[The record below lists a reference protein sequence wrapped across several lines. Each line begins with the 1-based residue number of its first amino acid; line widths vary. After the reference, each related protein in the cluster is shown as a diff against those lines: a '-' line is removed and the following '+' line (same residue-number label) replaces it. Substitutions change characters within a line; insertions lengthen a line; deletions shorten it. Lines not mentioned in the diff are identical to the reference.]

1 MEKDGEITNIIP
13 ANLQFYLEYIFQN
26 RRNTR
31 AFSFHILD
39 IVPGIWE
46 GREDVN
52 IRNIHMNTLLL
63 LLLLLLLLSRFSR
76 VRLCETP

>member
-1 MEKDGEITNIIP
+1 MEKDGGIRNIIP

-46 GREDVN
+46 GWVEVD
-52 IRNIHMNTLLL
+52 ISNIHVNTLIH
-63 LLLLLLLLSRFSR
+63 
-76 VRLCETP
+76 

>member
-39 IVPGIWE
+39 IVPSIWE
-46 GREDVN
+46 GWSDVDISN
-52 IRNIHMNTLLL
+52 IQMNTLIN
-63 LLLLLLLLSRFSR
+63 
-76 VRLCETP
+76 

>member
-1 MEKDGEITNIIP
+1 MEKDGEITNIIL

-39 IVPGIWE
+39 IVPDIWE
-46 GREDVN
+46 GWSDVDISN
-52 IRNIHMNTLLL
+52 IQMNTLIN
-63 LLLLLLLLSRFSR
+63 
-76 VRLCETP
+76 

>member
-1 MEKDGEITNIIP
+1 MEKDGEITNIIL

-39 IVPGIWE
+39 IVPDIWE
-46 GREDVN
+46 G
-52 IRNIHMNTLLL
+52 
-63 LLLLLLLLSRFSR
+63 
-76 VRLCETP
+76 

>member
-1 MEKDGEITNIIP
+1 MEKDGEITNIIL

-46 GREDVN
+46 GWSDVDISN
-52 IRNIHMNTLLL
+52 IQMNTLIN
-63 LLLLLLLLSRFSR
+63 
-76 VRLCETP
+76 